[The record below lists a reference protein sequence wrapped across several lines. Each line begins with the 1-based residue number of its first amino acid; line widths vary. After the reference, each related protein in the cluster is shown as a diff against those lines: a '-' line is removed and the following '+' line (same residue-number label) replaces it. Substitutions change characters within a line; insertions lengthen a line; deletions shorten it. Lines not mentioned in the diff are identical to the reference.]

1 MACPLLLR
9 RSSAGGPELR
19 RIAAATIR
27 WRWNVDRVV
36 PRSQSALPG
45 RVAGHVYLRS
55 RKVSGRIS
63 HPARYWINRA
73 SLCNALGASVGRS
86 IRGVSVIGAAETSR
100 VMVNWNARRR
110 QTW

>member
-1 MACPLLLR
+1 MACPLLLIR
-9 RSSAGGPELR
+9 NSAGGPELR

-27 WRWNVDRVV
+27 WRWNLDRVV
-36 PRSQSALPG
+36 LRSQNALPG
-45 RVAGHVYLRS
+45 RVAGPACLRS
-55 RKVSGRIS
+55 RKVSGRIY
-63 HPARYWINRA
+63 HPARDWINRA

-110 QTW
+110 QSW